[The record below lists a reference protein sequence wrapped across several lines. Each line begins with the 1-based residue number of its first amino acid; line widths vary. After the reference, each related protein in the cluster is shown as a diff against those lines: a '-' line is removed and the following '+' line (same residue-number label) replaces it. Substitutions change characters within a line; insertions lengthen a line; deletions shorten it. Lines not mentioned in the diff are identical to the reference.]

1 MFRETITQR
10 DWPQGP
16 WRHRDGIH
24 QDPRIAKLESVIT
37 GVLQTQYDFPHTS
50 GMTAH
55 MFVPVIP
62 ESQSYLN
69 ILEGQLRNLPAEWN
83 HEFWRH
89 RNHGETLL
97 DSWLRSREVRLELP
111 IGRPE
116 PDPTWFPVNAFGAPV
131 TRTRVPVQTNQ
142 IGQQTM
148 SGKQAG
154 HRSQEQIQNHS
165 PLPDSSQ
172 RQQPQQHQ
180 QESLA
185 EPGFFQWH
193 LQEQQQGQRERELP
207 TEFMNRHFDQL
218 GHAQRGLA
226 RRHDERLA
234 RPRGGPQGKQVGRN
248 QIGNHTYGLGE
259 DPFPP
264 GSHALTK
271 AVQIVDSDDMPIH
284 MFFIIDGNTHP
295 HAAEMRRR
303 ATATAKARRQQ
314 IGGDVIS
321 VAEAALSS
329 NNPKIKKVCD
339 TARGELFVTEPG
351 REDLA
356 AVLYEIANLGNKVNQ
371 EEAVWRLCGV
381 GTTISEGRLYMLRN
395 ASK

>member
-1 MFRETITQR
+1 MPRETITLR

-16 WRHRDGIH
+16 WHHLDGIH
-24 QDPRIAKLESVIT
+24 RDPRIAKLESVIT
-37 GVLQTQYDFPHTS
+37 GVLQAQYDFLYTS
-50 GMTAH
+50 GMTPQ
-55 MFVPVIP
+55 MLVPVIQGI
-62 ESQSYLN
+62 QSYLN

-83 HEFWRH
+83 YEFRWH
-89 RNHGETLL
+89 RNHGVTLL

-116 PDPTWFPVNAFGAPV
+116 SDPTWFPVDAFGAPV
-131 TRTRVPVQTNQ
+131 TRTQVSVQTNQ
-142 IGQQTM
+142 NGQQTM
-148 SGKQAG
+148 SSAQAG
-154 HRSQEQIQNHS
+154 HRSREQIQNHS

-180 QESLA
+180 QE
-185 EPGFFQWH
+185 
-193 LQEQQQGQRERELP
+193 QEQGQRERGLL
-207 TEFMNRHFDQL
+207 TGFMNRNFDQL

-226 RRHDERLA
+226 RRHGERLA
-234 RPRGGPQGKQVGRN
+234 RPRGGLQGQQVGGN
-248 QIGNHTYGLGE
+248 QLGNLTYGPGE
-259 DPFPP
+259 DPLPQS
-264 GSHALTK
+264 SHSLTK

-284 MFFIIDGNTHP
+284 MFFIIDGNTHS

-303 ATATAKARRQQ
+303 ATAAAKARRQQ
-314 IGGDVIS
+314 IGGDVIA

-356 AVLYEIANLGNKVNQ
+356 AVLNEIANLGNEVKR